1 MPSAPAL
8 KNDRTPEQ
16 LQRAKEARDYRRA
29 RRKAREAAGEIK
41 ELNITAMMDMM
52 TIILVFL
59 LKSYSASSLNVN
71 MSEQMKIP
79 LSTTQLRPQENISV
93 TVALDEIAVND
104 RAVVKKKEGGMT
116 NGIVPPRYK
125 EGGKADAFY
134 VGALYD
140 AFKKEVDKQKY
151 IAQYNR
157 NQPFTGRVN
166 VIADKRIPY
175 RTLME
180 VLYTAGQ
187 AELGEYKFMVM
198 KND

>member
-1 MPSAPAL
+1 MAL
-8 KNDRTPEQ
+8 PEAVPTPEQ
-16 LQRAKEARDYRRA
+16 LRREKEARRYRSA

-41 ELNITAMMDMM
+41 ELNIVAMMDMM

-59 LKSYSASSLNVN
+59 LKSYSASAINVN
-71 MSEQMKIP
+71 MGENLAIP
-79 LSTTQLRPQENISV
+79 VSTTQLVPQENITV
-93 TVALDEIAVND
+93 TVAMNEIAVND
-104 RAVVKKKEGGMT
+104 RVVLRDGMSA
-116 NGIVPPRYK
+116 GLIPAAAK

-140 AFKKEVDKQKY
+140 GLKKEVDKQKY

-157 NQPFTGRVN
+157 NAPFTGRVN
-166 VIADKRIPY
+166 VVVDRKVPY

-187 AELGEYKFMVM
+187 AELGEYKFMVL
-198 KND
+198 KKE